1 MSRVQLTPLA
11 SLRVSRYQIPAHSG
25 IPNTSISHRPLL
37 IYHSAFPP
45 SSSSASSIESH
56 LASTGVVSPR
66 WRYTMYSTTH
76 FHSTSHEVL
85 CVFSGRA
92 TLCFGHEDN
101 PDRVQLDAEA
111 GDVMVLPAGVGHR
124 LLDDHG
130 GFQMIGSYPKGC
142 DWDMCYGKPG
152 EEIKVQGIKDLPW
165 FERDPIYG
173 DEGPCLDNV
182 RDG

>member
-37 IYHSAFPP
+37 IYHSAFLP

-111 GDVMVLPAGVGHR
+111 GDVM
-124 LLDDHG
+124 
-130 GFQMIGSYPKGC
+130 MIGSYPKGC
-142 DWDMCYGKPG
+142 DWDMCYGKPE

-173 DEGPCLDNV
+173 DEGPCLDNL
-182 RDG
+182 